1 MKKHIL
7 SLIFTAI
14 TNLVFAQYT
23 TPNTG
28 VNWSMPELVTNSGGV
43 VTGSAPNF
51 TVNGKITVS
60 ANDRIYILPGTIV
73 LFTASTAG
81 FEVNGKFFAAGT
93 SADSIIFTSSSTDTT
108 GAAYDGFRFN
118 DTSVDTACVISYAKI
133 EYAYYALRCIG
144 ASPTFTNNYV
154 YKCRRG
160 GTLSSSSN
168 PIFTYNKVERC
179 YEYGITLTTG
189 SSPVIEYNEFY
200 NNNSQN
206 TSPKNQVSVGT
217 QGNNSP
223 SIKHNKI
230 HGGMFNRTGGISISA
245 LFSGSSSSSE
255 IAYNEIY
262 NNSFGMVFGGGDITC
277 YVHNNK
283 IYNNNINPDVNTT
296 GSGINC
302 NGSNL
307 NIPIISENEIYG
319 NHWGITIL
327 GSTTQPIPNLGNIE
341 NVSADDD
348 GKNILY
354 GNIQE
359 SNVYDLYNNTGNLIY
374 AQNNDWRVYDSL
386 SIEQHIVHQA
396 DSSIYGL
403 VKFTPFSQF
412 IPVELVSFEAKSNSS
427 TVSLLWQTATETNNK
442 GFVVERSYSNK
453 KSWQQVGFVNGKGTS
468 TEKQNYKFE
477 DKKVNAG
484 LIYYR
489 LKQID
494 FDGYYQYSS
503 IVQVKMEAPRQFEIS
518 QNYPN
523 PFNPTTTIKY
533 ELAVNSNVKLTL
545 FNVLGEEIKLLLNA
559 GMSAGAH
566 EYKLNAGGLNSGVY
580 FYRIEVRGAD
590 GSSFTK
596 TKKLILAK

>member
-7 SLIFTAI
+7 ILIFISLA
-14 TNLVFAQYT
+14 NLTFAQYT

-28 VNWSMPELVTNSGGV
+28 VNWSLSDLVINSAGV
-43 VTGSAPNF
+43 VTGTAPNF
-51 TVNGKITVS
+51 TISNKIVVS
-60 ANDRIYILPGTIV
+60 ANDRVYIQPGTV
-73 LFTASTAG
+73 VTFTGSTSG
-81 FEVNGKFFAAGT
+81 FEVNGKFYAVGT
-93 SADSIIFTSSSTDTT
+93 AADSIIFTSTSNDTT
-108 GAAYDGFRFN
+108 GAAYDGFRFG
-118 DTSVDTACVISYAKI
+118 DTSVDTACVISYARI

-144 ASPTFTNNYV
+144 ASPTFSNNYV

-189 SSPVIEYNEFY
+189 SSPLIEYNEFY

-223 SIKHNKI
+223 SIKYNLI

-296 GSGINC
+296 GSGINI

-327 GSTTQPIPNLGNIE
+327 GSTTQPIPNIGNIE
-341 NVSADDD
+341 NASSLDD

-354 GNIQE
+354 NNVQGA
-359 SNVYDLYNNTGNLIY
+359 NVYDLYNNTGNLIY

-412 IPVELVSFEAKSNSS
+412 IPVELISFDANLVGSA
-427 TVSLLWQTATETNNK
+427 VSLLWQTATETNNK
-442 GFVVERSYSNK
+442 GFVVERSYTNQNN
-453 KSWQQVGFVNGKGTS
+453 WRDVGFVHGKGTT

-494 FDGYYQYSS
+494 FDGRYQYSS
-503 IVQVKMEAPRQFEIS
+503 VLQVKVEVPRQFEIS

-523 PFNPTTTIKY
+523 PFNPKTTIKY

-545 FNVLGEEIKLLLNA
+545 FNVLGEQIKLLLNA
-559 GMSAGAH
+559 GMPSGTH
-566 EYKLNAGGLNSGVY
+566 EFQLDAAGLNSGVY
-580 FYRIEVRGAD
+580 FYRIEAWGAD
-590 GSSFTK
+590 GTSFIK
-596 TKKLILAK
+596 TKKLVLTK